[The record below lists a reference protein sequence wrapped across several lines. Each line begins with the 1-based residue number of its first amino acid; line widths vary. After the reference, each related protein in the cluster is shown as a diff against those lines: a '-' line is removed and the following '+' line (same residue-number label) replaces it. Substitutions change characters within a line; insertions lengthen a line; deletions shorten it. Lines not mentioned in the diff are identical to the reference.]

1 MKHVKEFIKIDE
13 SEDDD
18 YIDIFNSDIKGQ
30 IMDILNQYKIDISS
44 NDYPETEYGIREEDF
59 DNIADELSKL
69 E

>member
-1 MKHVKEFIKIDE
+1 MKHVKDFNRINESDGDE
-13 SEDDD
+13 